1 MYGIAV
7 QNGQSIARGTYLGQT
22 GEGATCIG
30 GSAIGAHL
38 HFAIQQ
44 NNVDVVINGV
54 DLGGWTVEQG
64 AIAGQGCMVRIQNG
78 ERKCASGTTVS
89 TYTANKIYNDGT
101 NAELVNP
108 SWDFRNGAGGW
119 TIGNSLSNQTQE
131 PVGLWFNV
139 AGTDSQ
145 LLSPF
150 ISVPAA
156 NYSRIAIT
164 MASTTDTCRQ
174 LYFKREGDVS
184 FSEDRAFYTQVIADG
199 STTTFY
205 FDVSTNPNWQG
216 TITQLR
222 FDPACDAVNGHAIR
236 IDQIVFTV
244 TPTPVTPTPV
254 PNYSVWLP
262 TVQD

>member
-1 MYGIAV
+1 LRFDPACEALNGHAIRIDQIAFV
-7 QNGQSIARGTYLGQT
+7 
-22 GEGATCIG
+22 
-30 GSAIGAHL
+30 
-38 HFAIQQ
+38 
-44 NNVDVVINGV
+44 
-54 DLGGWTVEQG
+54 
-64 AIAGQGCMVRIQNG
+64 
-78 ERKCASGTTVS
+78 
-89 TYTANKIYNDGT
+89 T
-101 NAELVNP
+101 NAL

-131 PVGLWFNV
+131 PLGLWFNV
-139 AGTDSQ
+139 AGNDSQ
-145 LLSPF
+145 LISPF

-184 FSEDRAFYTQVIADG
+184 FAEDRAFYTEVIADG

-205 FDVSTNPNWQG
+205 LDVSANPNWQG

-222 FDPACDAVNGHAIR
+222 FDPACEAVNGHAIR

-254 PNYSVWLP
+254 TPTPVTPTPVTPTPVTPTPVPNYSVWLP
-262 TVQD
+262 TVQR